1 MKFLRILSSILS
13 EVLVTISYLR
23 PKDTKKKLV
32 VEQYPDLISGRS
44 VTDMFPKFRGHL
56 QNDLNK
62 CTGCGDCLAVCPVRA
77 LQMDA
82 RVERD
87 GSVVV
92 DSFSIDLGRCFS
104 CGACIDIC
112 APASITYSRKYEM
125 AADAQAGLISVI
137 RDKKAGS
144 TVEAPRIRSYEVRR

>member
-1 MKFLRILSSILS
+1 
-13 EVLVTISYLR
+13 
-23 PKDTKKKLV
+23 
-32 VEQYPDLISGRS
+32 
-44 VTDMFPKFRGHL
+44 
-56 QNDLNK
+56 
-62 CTGCGDCLAVCPVRA
+62 
-77 LQMDA
+77 MDA
-82 RVERD
+82 KVERD

-112 APASITYSRKYEM
+112 APASLTFSRKYEL
-125 AADAQAGLISVI
+125 AAETEAGLIAVI